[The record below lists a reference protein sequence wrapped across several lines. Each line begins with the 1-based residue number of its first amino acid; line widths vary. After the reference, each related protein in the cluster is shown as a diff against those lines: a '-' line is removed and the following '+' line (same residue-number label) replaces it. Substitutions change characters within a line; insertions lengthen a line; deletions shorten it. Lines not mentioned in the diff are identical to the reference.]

1 MQTRAAALFITTV
14 LLLGMAA
21 GAMAQ
26 TELFSSAHLFA
37 LPMSTTTRLYGM
49 GGFISCVQ
57 DRGFA
62 NPAFAGLVEDIDV
75 VGRYSVS
82 GFDNGLDLRGGQLS
96 VTIPL
101 KPGTRGLQLTGFS
114 LSADPGVLALPG
126 APPAQVDFSETDV
139 AIHYGQRVG
148 NRYLVG
154 VGFSPLFNTSASLTE
169 PISGTPLMELDASVD
184 KGVRLG
190 FLAELKDGCLLGV
203 VYDRYDEDVTGHF
216 LGAPVDE
223 SFSSEVYIAGLSYRL
238 DKRCLAAVEWQ
249 DVSTERGGI
258 SYGDAG
264 MRFGMECAVSRG
276 LALRSGY
283 NDGAWS
289 AGAGYVNDAWSI
301 QYAYVNDL
309 NADSVG
315 PFFGDSETHQ
325 FELTH
330 RW

>member
-1 MQTRAAALFITTV
+1 MQTRIVAPFVTAV
-14 LLLGMAA
+14 LLLGVAG

-49 GGFISCVQ
+49 GGFVSCVQ

-62 NPAFAGLVEDIDV
+62 NPAFAGLVESIEV
-75 VGRYSVS
+75 VGRYSTT
-82 GFDNGLDLRGGQLS
+82 GFDNGLDLHGGQLS
-96 VTIPL
+96 LTYPL
-101 KPGTRGLQLTGFS
+101 KPGKRGLQLTGFS

-154 VGFSPLFNTSASLTE
+154 IGLSPIFNTSASLVE
-169 PISGTPLMELDASVD
+169 PLSGTSLMELDASVD
-184 KGVRLG
+184 KGGRLG
-190 FLAELKDGCLLGV
+190 FLAELKEGCMLGV
-203 VYDRYDEDVTGHF
+203 IYDRYDEDVTGRL
-216 LGAPVDE
+216 LGTPIDE
-223 SFSSEVYIAGLSYRL
+223 SFSSEVYIAGLSYQL
-238 DKRCLAAVEWQ
+238 DRRCLAAVEWQ

-258 SYGDAG
+258 KYGDAG
-264 MRFGMECAVSRG
+264 MRLGMEFAASDG
-276 LALRSGY
+276 LRVRSGY

-289 AGAGYVNDAWSI
+289 LGAGYLDEAWSV

-315 PFFGDSETHQ
+315 PFFGGSDTHQ
-325 FELTH
+325 LELTH